1 MVRTKREERGAA
13 AVEFA
18 ILLPLLVMLVFGIV
32 EFSILYNRQQ
42 GLHAAA
48 REGAREAALPTST
61 QSDIDDRVRDALD
74 GVLSDADTAAAD
86 ISITPNKTR
95 PCDLQPSGTTV
106 VVTVEIEDQAN
117 IPLVDLDAVDLTG
130 RGEFRCE

>member
-1 MVRTKREERGAA
+1 MLRTTRDQRGAA

-18 ILLPLLVMLVFGIV
+18 LLLPLLVMLVFGIV
-32 EFSILYNRQQ
+32 EFSVLYNRQQ

-61 QSDIDDRVRDALD
+61 QGDIEDRVREALE
-74 GVLSDADTAAAD
+74 GVLSDADAAAAD
-86 ISITPNKTR
+86 ISITPNQAR
-95 PCDLQPSGTTV
+95 PCDLQPVGTTV
-106 VVTVEIEDQAN
+106 VVTVDIEDQVE
-117 IPLVDLDAVDLTG
+117 IPLVDVSAVDITG